1 MKQTFV
7 ALATMDKQVHQACR
21 GMVNI
26 VVPHLGSTLAT
37 LAKWLAL
44 AKPIHMDR
52 RTFILKELEYGSEAV
67 RKLDDSFA
75 QYKGD
80 LPVLGIAESQRTNL
94 IQASVVC

>member
-21 GMVNI
+21 GMVKI

-37 LAKWLAL
+37 LAKLLAL
-44 AKPIHMDR
+44 AKPIRMDR
-52 RTFILKELEYGSEAV
+52 RTFILKELEYVSEAV

-94 IQASVVC
+94 IQASVVS